1 MWHIQSNANLSTEI
15 PSFFLQC
22 NVIQKPLSLSGS
34 SWWGDR
40 AQRAT
45 SNPQDFRRK
54 GREVLGIF
62 LGSIIKEREEWL
74 GWALYKPHL
83 FITPRSVTFSF
94 TFLRCPHPHWL
105 LQSLV
110 QLSSPLFLHHY
121 TPWLK
126 DTPCH
131 TYWAAQT
138 HPWTP
143 PTGARSTGERL
154 NMPEP
159 TKKGE
164 NEFCPSSC
172 HRSCSLMGKLEQKVE
187 KCFRMA
193 RHYYNYSTKS
203 RHTTTLMSDITSTL
217 LTNMLITN

>member
-1 MWHIQSNANLSTEI
+1 MSGILYINKLCLFVTYSKQCQLVNRNTVFFSAMQRYPKAPLAVWLQLVRRQGTASHILI
-15 PSFFLQC
+15 PRTL
-22 NVIQKPLSLSGS
+22 GE
-34 SWWGDR
+34 
-40 AQRAT
+40 
-45 SNPQDFRRK
+45 K

-94 TFLRCPHPHWL
+94 KFLRCPHPHCL
-105 LQSLV
+105 PQSLV

-143 PTGARSTGERL
+143 PTGAWSTGERL

-164 NEFCPSSC
+164 NEF
-172 HRSCSLMGKLEQKVE
+172 L
-187 KCFRMA
+187 
-193 RHYYNYSTKS
+193 
-203 RHTTTLMSDITSTL
+203 
-217 LTNMLITN
+217 